1 MAKKNGKSLPVAS
14 NMAEKI
20 SPAIDKGHWHEAE
33 ERRYRA
39 EDGLR
44 VLQRAEEC
52 RKDKQL
58 MADIKRLAK
67 SQMKVLGK
75 I

>member
-14 NMAEKI
+14 NMPPVETSGK
-20 SPAIDKGHWHEAE
+20 HEAE

-52 RKDKQL
+52 RKDKKL
-58 MADIKRLAK
+58 MADIKKLAK

>member
-14 NMAEKI
+14 NMAEKMPVPSNI
-20 SPAIDKGHWHEAE
+20 SEVE

-52 RKDKQL
+52 RKDKKL
-58 MADIKRLAK
+58 MSDIKKLAK
-67 SQMKVLGK
+67 EQMKVLGK

>member
-1 MAKKNGKSLPVAS
+1 MAKKNGKSLPTAS

-20 SPAIDKGHWHEAE
+20 APVIDKGHEAE

-58 MADIKRLAK
+58 MADIKKLAK